1 MTRAPT
7 RTNFHSS
14 RLIRVLTELALVD
27 AVDPGNAFAEKLGL
41 WLNLNDAITLC
52 AALNASS
59 ASPPVT
65 RVAAKSAANETLAD
79 EFARVRAALV
89 NSITS
94 SFSPGPGPSRLAL
107 PLPKPGVSLEAAADY
122 GPFRRYYAAQQRDM
136 EARVRPLRAR
146 VREVLGQASPA
157 LRPLAAL
164 DATLEAILCAREGK
178 ALATVPVRLERR
190 FEQLRQAHQQ
200 RLVETQ
206 QADNPALWMNAGA
219 WLARFCSELQTVLLA
234 ELDIRLQPTVGLME
248 ALNNEMTQH
257 T

>member
-7 RTNFHSS
+7 RTHFHRS
-14 RLIRVLTELALVD
+14 RLIRVLTELALLD
-27 AVDPGNAFAEKLGL
+27 AVDPGHAFAEKLGL

-52 AALNASS
+52 AALNVSS

-65 RVAAKSAANETLAD
+65 RFAAKAAANETLAD

-89 NSITS
+89 ASITT
-94 SFSPGPGPSRLAL
+94 
-107 PLPKPGVSLEAAADY
+107 KPGVSLEAAADY

-136 EARVRPLRAR
+136 EASVRPLRAR

-178 ALATVPVRLERR
+178 VLATVPVRLERR

-200 RLVETQ
+200 RLLETQ
-206 QADNPALWMNAGA
+206 QTDNPALWMNAGA

-248 ALNNEMTQH
+248 ALNNEMTKH